1 MKISKWATLILGIT
15 LSSNAV
21 NAQTNPLW
29 TQQKVKN
36 YLPHMTV
43 PEVRQLLTQS
53 DMVVIPITALE
64 QHGLHL
70 PIGTDF
76 LNGLERVKMIAQR
89 TDVLVAPIQVLVWM
103 AASAH
108 SG

>member
-1 MKISKWATLILGIT
+1 MKVSKWATLILGIT

-21 NAQTNPLW
+21 IAQTNPLW
-29 TQQKVKN
+29 TQDKVKN

-76 LNGLERVKMIAQR
+76 LNGLERAKMFAQQ
-89 TDVLVAPIQVLVWM
+89 TDVLVAPVLFPGQ
-103 AASAH
+103 H
-108 SG
+108 HGQK